1 MCYNMLMDNKQY
13 LESIAKDTRAAGTP
27 KKGLFGLDLNI
38 PPVAKKL
45 LVGVG
50 IALVLIIIVAMI
62 VSILGGTGD
71 KERDYVDK
79 VYLRTSHLA
88 KEIPAYNKQVK
99 SSQLRSMGT
108 SLVSVLNETEYSI
121 ANVLK
126 NDFAAEKID
135 ESENTKINESE
146 NNAMAELLT
155 NLDNAQL
162 NGLLD
167 RVYHREITYQIG
179 TLLSMEHEAYT
190 STKISGLKSALETS
204 MNNLNQLYEQF
215 QSFTSN

>member
-1 MCYNMLMDNKQY
+1 MLMDNKQY

-27 KKGLFGLDLNI
+27 KKGLFGLGLNI

-45 LVGVG
+45 LIGVG

-135 ESENTKINESE
+135 ESEN
-146 NNAMAELLT
+146 NAMAELLT

-167 RVYHREITYQIG
+167 RVFHREITYQIG

-215 QSFTSN
+215 QNFTSN